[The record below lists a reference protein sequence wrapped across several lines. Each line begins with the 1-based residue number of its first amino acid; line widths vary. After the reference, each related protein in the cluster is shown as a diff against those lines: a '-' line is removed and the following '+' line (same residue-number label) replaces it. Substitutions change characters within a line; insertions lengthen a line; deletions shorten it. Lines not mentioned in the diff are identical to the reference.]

1 MVTRIGGFRRK
12 TRYKFKKKRKF
23 KGKLSLKR
31 FLQRLEE
38 GDRVTLNLESAYQ
51 KGMYH
56 PRFHGKSAI
65 VTGKIGRCYNVLIK
79 DGQKEKTLIVHPV
92 HLRKDK

>member
-1 MVTRIGGFRRK
+1 MVTRNGGFRRK
-12 TRYKFKKKRKF
+12 TRYKFKKKRRF

-31 FLQRLEE
+31 FLQQLNT
-38 GDRVTLNLESAYQ
+38 GDKVTLNLDSAYH

-65 VTGKIGRCYNVLIK
+65 VTGKIGRCYNVKIK

-92 HLRKDK
+92 HLRKI

>member
-12 TRYKFKKKRKF
+12 SRYKFKKKRRF

-31 FLQRLEE
+31 FLQQLNT
-38 GDRVTLNLESAYQ
+38 GDKVTLNLDSAYQ
-51 KGMYH
+51 RGMYH
-56 PRFHGKSAI
+56 PRFHGKSG
-65 VTGKIGRCYNVLIK
+65 VVKGKIGRCYNVQIK

-92 HLRKDK
+92 HLRKV